1 MSAAVQLEPSEVV
14 TDTKENVNIDQN
26 QLETG
31 KEAKAMKR
39 PHDDNDDTIGEEEQ
53 EDMEGEGG
61 DEGGK
66 EPQKPRRKKKKI
78 GPRLPKNALMQL
90 NEIKPGLK
98 FTTASQTGPVHA
110 PTFVVSVEVNGQFY
124 EGTGRSK
131 KAARLHS
138 AEMALKSFIQFPNSS
153 DAYQALGRY
162 QFNADF
168 TSDQPEVQGGFNP
181 FVVDRPTTPPSMMKS
196 VLGDKTQ
203 NSPDVMNG
211 KVQQEPNAGPPKPK
225 EQPSGKNPVM
235 ILNELKPGLKYE
247 LEAEIGQSH
256 SKSFTISLTID
267 SQTFRGS
274 GRNKKLAKQRAAQAA
289 LIALFDMNPVLAPDL
304 QPLTNTETSSHA
316 LALAD
321 HVHKLILNKFCEL
334 TNGFQ
339 SPAAKRKVLAGI
351 VMTQGETLE
360 NSSVIAIST
369 GTKCINGEYMS
380 GQGLA
385 LNDCHAEI
393 ISRRALLRYLY
404 TQLELFLDNQGEKSI
419 FVPDPSGKGF
429 KLRNDI
435 KFHLYIS
442 TAPCG
447 DARIFSPHEASC
459 SEEPAPDRHPN
470 RKARGQLRTKIES
483 GEGTIP
489 VKSGPSIQ
497 TWDGVLQGERL
508 LTMSCS
514 DKLARW
520 NVLGI
525 QGSLLTHFIEPIY
538 LSSVILGSLYH
549 AEHLSRA
556 MFSRLANLE
565 DLPAGYKVNKPLL
578 SGISNAESR
587 QPGKAPNHSTNW
599 MLDDPCLEVINTTT
613 GKNEAGQPSQL
624 CKAAL
629 YSHFKQIYGRL
640 PMFTTPGPNVPGLYE
655 EAKQLASEFHAAKT
669 VMMKSFE
676 KSGLGN
682 WIEKPLEQDMFA

>member
-1 MSAAVQLEPSEVV
+1 MSVESQEASAEV
-14 TDTKENVNIDQN
+14 KENIVFDSNKPKAAT
-26 QLETG
+26 ETNT
-31 KEAKAMKR
+31 MKR
-39 PHDDNDDTIGEEEQ
+39 PLEDDDEPMQDEAEGEE
-53 EDMEGEGG
+53 DGTGEGK
-61 DEGGK
+61 DSK
-66 EPQKPRRKKKKI
+66 KPRRKKKKTVP

-90 NEIKPGLK
+90 NEIRPGLAFK
-98 FTTASQTGPVHA
+98 TESQTGPVHA
-110 PTFVVSVEVNGQFY
+110 PTFVVSVEVNDQLF

-131 KAARLHS
+131 KTARMHAAEL
-138 AEMALKSFIQFPNSS
+138 ALKSFIQFPNAS

-162 QFNADF
+162 QFTADF
-168 TSDQPEVQGGFNP
+168 TSDQPEVHGGFNP
-181 FVVDRPTTPPSMMKS
+181 FDADQERPVTPPSMMKA
-196 VLGDKTQ
+196 VLADKTQ
-203 NSPDVMNG
+203 NSPDVMNV
-211 KVQQEPNAGPPKPK
+211 KVEQGQNSPLAKKK

-235 ILNELKPGLKYE
+235 ILNELKPGQKYE
-247 LEAEIGQSH
+247 IIEETGQSH
-256 SKSFTISLTID
+256 SKSFTMSLTID
-267 SQTFRGS
+267 GKNFQGT

-304 QPLTNTETSSHA
+304 QPITNEETSSHA

-339 SPAAKRKVLAGI
+339 SPVAKRKVLAGI
-351 VMTQGETLE
+351 VMTRGETLE

-393 ISRRALLRYLY
+393 ISRRCLIRYLY
-404 TQLELFLDNQGEKSI
+404 SQLKLFLDNQGDSSI
-419 FVPDPSGKGF
+419 FVPHPSGRGY
-429 KLRNDI
+429 KLRSEI

-447 DARIFSPHEASC
+447 DARIFSPHESSC
-459 SEEPAPDRHPN
+459 SEEPTPDRHPN
-470 RKARGQLRTKIES
+470 RRARGQLRTKIES

-520 NVLGI
+520 NVLGV
-525 QGSLLTHFIEPIY
+525 QGSLLTNFIEPIY
-538 LSSVILGSLYH
+538 LSSIILGSLYH
-549 AEHLSRA
+549 GDHLSRA
-556 MFSRLANLE
+556 MFSRLSTIE
-565 DLPAGYKVNKPLL
+565 DLPAGYSLNKPLL

-587 QPGKAPNHSTNW
+587 QPGRAPNHSANW
-599 MLDDPCLEVINTTT
+599 TFDDPCLEVINTTT
-613 GKNEAGQPSQL
+613 GKNETGQPSQL

-629 YSHFKQIYGRL
+629 FSHFKQIYNRIS
-640 PMFTTPGPNVPGLYE
+640 MITNPGAQLARSYE
-655 EAKQLASEFHAAKT
+655 EAKHMSTDFHKAKQ
-669 VMMKSFE
+669 VMTKAFL
-676 KSGLGN
+676 KSGCGN
-682 WIEKPLEQDMFA
+682 WIEKPLEQDMFE